1 MAARARQLAGGRAE
15 SYVYMHHAWDDGN
28 NGMYVG
34 NPGKPRYRLIV
45 FFGCDADD
53 ASRAR
58 PFVCLSVNLTRPAQL
73 TDRQTDEGGRH
84 RAGCEGVA
92 KASPVRPLPGTASQ
106 Q

>member
-58 PFVCLSVNLTRPAQL
+58 PFVCLSVNLTRPARASQ
-73 TDRQTDEGGRH
+73 TDRQTREGDT
-84 RAGCEGVA
+84 RAARTCV
-92 KASPVRPLPGTASQ
+92 
-106 Q
+106 